1 MTLKKAPFLLLAL
14 ALSTPL
20 ALLARGDG
28 DAVAVA
34 PNADQSNTSKL
45 VYGLLSDSRY
55 AYRPR
60 PLDDALS
67 QEVFKRYFEALD
79 GGKQFF
85 TAADVARF
93 APYKTKM
100 DDAIRSVPVRSLL
113 TKKMPLPP
121 SPLERLPVIRVRTT
135 RRIIVL
141 PSL

>member
-14 ALSTPL
+14 ALLTPL

-100 DDAIRSVPVRSLL
+100 DDAIRSGDLAPAY
-113 TKKMPLPP
+113 
-121 SPLERLPVIRVRTT
+121 EIFA
-135 RRIIVL
+135 VL
-141 PSL
+141 QAACWASAWPMRARC

>member
-1 MTLKKAPFLLLAL
+1 MTLKKAPFLVLAL

-67 QEVFKRYFEALD
+67 QGWPVATYSRRRRGTPVNLFVDNQASCATERVVYASD
-79 GGKQFF
+79 GS
-85 TAADVARF
+85 
-93 APYKTKM
+93 
-100 DDAIRSVPVRSLL
+100 RSR
-113 TKKMPLPP
+113 
-121 SPLERLPVIRVRTT
+121 
-135 RRIIVL
+135 VL
-141 PSL
+141 PYRRPSGTA